1 MRNNF
6 LSLLRR
12 GCGIAMAATL
22 TVGCTNI
29 DCPLDNVVAMTCG
42 LYDAGSRQ
50 ALTLEDSLTVS
61 IAGSK
66 DTVLLNKAIG
76 MKTFQL
82 PLRYTTG
89 TDTLLF
95 RFSSATGQSA
105 TDTLFVSHTAAVHF
119 DKPDCPAGVYHQ
131 LVKVRHTSH
140 PLALMPLTIDS
151 VFVSNHNVTYED
163 LENLRIYLRAVVEH

>member
-1 MRNNF
+1 MLHAF
-6 LSLLRR
+6 LRHTRR
-12 GCGIAMAATL
+12 ACCGMMAATL
-22 TVGCTNI
+22 AVGCTNI

-42 LYDAGSRQ
+42 LYQAGTSQ
-50 ALTLEDSLTVS
+50 VHTLADTLTVS

-66 DTVLLNKAIG
+66 DTVLLNRAIG
-76 MKTFQL
+76 LKSFQL
-82 PLRYTTG
+82 PLRYVTG

-95 RFSSATGQSA
+95 RFASSAGQSA
-105 TDTLFVSHTAAVHF
+105 TDTLFVTHNAAVHF

-131 LVKVRHTSH
+131 IVQVRHTSH

-151 VFVSNHNVTYED
+151 VYVSNHNVTYED

>member
-1 MRNNF
+1 
-6 LSLLRR
+6 
-12 GCGIAMAATL
+12 MAATL

-89 TDTLLF
+89 TDTL
-95 RFSSATGQSA
+95 
-105 TDTLFVSHTAAVHF
+105 FVSHTAAVHF

-131 LVKVRHTSH
+131 LVQVRHTSH